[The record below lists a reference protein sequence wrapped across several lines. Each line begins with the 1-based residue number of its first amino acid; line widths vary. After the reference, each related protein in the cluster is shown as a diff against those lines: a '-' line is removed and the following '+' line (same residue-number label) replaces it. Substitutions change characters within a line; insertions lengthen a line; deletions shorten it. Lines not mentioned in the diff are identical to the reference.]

1 MYMAKFHEEDD
12 TSTYRQN
19 YLELYIDAHTTKRSI
34 HGTKL
39 LNYNAQYIYI
49 YIYIQYIY
57 IYIYTIYINI
67 YIYIYIAIYIYIY
80 IYRDIDMYI
89 DTSNPLPKPNFKKG
103 LGGSVITS
111 DN

>member
-19 YLELYIDAHTTKRSI
+19 YLELYIDAHTTKRCI

-39 LNYNAQYIYI
+39 LNYNAQY
-49 YIYIQYIY
+49 
-57 IYIYTIYINI
+57 NI
-67 YIYIYIAIYIYIY
+67 YIHNIYIHDIYKY

-111 DN
+111 DNWWKIMESYEKSWG